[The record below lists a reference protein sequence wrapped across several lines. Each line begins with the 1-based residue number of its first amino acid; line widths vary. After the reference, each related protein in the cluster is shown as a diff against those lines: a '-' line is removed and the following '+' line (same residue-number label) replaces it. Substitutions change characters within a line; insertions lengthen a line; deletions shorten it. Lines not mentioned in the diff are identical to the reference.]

1 MESKLTWAAIS
12 TSSIAVQGWM
22 VSFIQA
28 TFALLR
34 STCQPLAHRSSSR
47 AFETLS
53 AARSSSGLSPGH
65 SAGLKASATSVTKG
79 GGRKL
84 AALLLRPYLPDTC
97 FKVSGMGAVMAH
109 GFLAGIMMCVALV
122 SPAVGQ
128 DRAQRRGSLTG
139 FVRDTSGQPLPLVLV
154 TVALDTPRI
163 GITDSAG
170 AYRLDGIPPA
180 SVPIDS
186 ILIIGRTIH
195 TDLVQ
200 AGFYERERQRR
211 EGAGVG
217 RFIMPEEM
225 DQLRTMPKTSHILEF
240 AGVRLLQ
247 VERGLTLWPVGKYN
261 VILRGQPGNILT
273 GPCQMAVFVDGM
285 ELDIGL
291 YYIVGSGQGLDA
303 HVAPNDI
310 RAIEVYHSAS
320 GTPIQFQS
328 TRNAQCGSIVIWT
341 KAGPDIQRARR
352 E

>member
-170 AYRLDGIPPA
+170 AYRLDGIPPGVHRVTLRRIGFQPAEFSLLVDPDVGQRVTIELVAA
-180 SVPIDS
+180 SGPIDS

-195 TDLVQ
+195 TELAV
-200 AGFYERERQRR
+200 AGFYDRMRAGR
-211 EGAGVG
+211 EGA
-217 RFIMPEEM
+217 
-225 DQLRTMPKTSHILEF
+225 
-240 AGVRLLQ
+240 
-247 VERGLTLWPVGKYN
+247 
-261 VILRGQPGNILT
+261 
-273 GPCQMAVFVDGM
+273 
-285 ELDIGL
+285 
-291 YYIVGSGQGLDA
+291 
-303 HVAPNDI
+303 
-310 RAIEVYHSAS
+310 
-320 GTPIQFQS
+320 
-328 TRNAQCGSIVIWT
+328 
-341 KAGPDIQRARR
+341 
-352 E
+352 